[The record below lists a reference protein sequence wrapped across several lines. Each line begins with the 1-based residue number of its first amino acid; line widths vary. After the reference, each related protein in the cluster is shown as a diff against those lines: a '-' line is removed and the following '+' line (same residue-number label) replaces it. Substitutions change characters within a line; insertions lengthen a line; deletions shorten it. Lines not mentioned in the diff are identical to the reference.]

1 MKEFAQKK
9 KKIKWIII
17 KLKATKVSQY
27 LFPGFQ
33 LVNCPKNPIIN
44 FQTSPIKILCPL
56 CKKYLKLILQHNY
69 KKEKIK
75 SKIKNKLKA
84 YYN

>member
-1 MKEFAQKK
+1 MDNN
-9 KKIKWIII
+9 KIKSNEGESISLPRISTCE
-17 KLKATKVSQY
+17 LS
-27 LFPGFQ
+27 
-33 LVNCPKNPIIN
+33 KNPIIN